1 MDTGLLFGFFLVIV
15 LLFCLI
21 TLARAARIVRQY
33 EKGLVMRLGKFHAM
47 TPSGLTFIVPFIDD
61 LIRVDMREQVI
72 SVPPQKLITKD
83 NVTVEVDAVVYYKVV
98 DPVKSQF
105 EVQDFGYACTTLAQT
120 NLRNLIGDRT
130 LDETLVARDMI
141 NTNLRH
147 VLDEATNN
155 WGVKATRVE
164 VQKIDPPRDITEAMS
179 RQMKAERDKR
189 AAVLEADGV
198 KQSQILQAEGF
209 KQSEILK
216 AEGDA
221 QARITRANAEAEAIK
236 LVSTA
241 AETFFKER
249 AEMMRRLEV
258 LNNTLAQNTKYIV
271 PSNAGLVNVLGLD
284 GMVQGAQAASAAPAS
299 TTSSG
304 RSLQNDGLMKPR
316 PRVKRVDKH
325 GNSVR
330 VGDRIR
336 VTGIHSKVRDTKEFK
351 TRTILKRCVGR
362 VFPFTGFKR
371 IGLSCT
377 WAT

>member
-1 MDTGLLFGFFLVIV
+1 MDATFFLPILLVAALIFGLV
-15 LLFCLI
+15 LL
-21 TLARAARIVRQY
+21 ARSARIVNQY
-33 EKGLVMRLGKFHAM
+33 EKGIVMRLGKFHGLV
-47 TPSGLTFIVPFIDD
+47 PSGLAIIMPLTDSV
-61 LIRVDMREQVI
+61 IRVDMREQVI

-147 VLDEATNN
+147 VLDEATNG
-155 WGVKATRVE
+155 WGVKVTRVE

-189 AAVLEADGV
+189 ASILEAEGF
-198 KQSQILQAEGF
+198 KQSQILQAEGV

-221 QARITRANAEAEAIK
+221 QARVTRANAEAEAIR

-241 AETFFKER
+241 AETFFKDR
-249 AEMMRRLEV
+249 AEVMRRLEV

-271 PSNAGLVNVLGLD
+271 PSNSGLVNVLGLD
-284 GMVQGAQAASAAPAS
+284 SAVGAAGAASAAMVPP
-299 TTSSG
+299 
-304 RSLQNDGLMKPR
+304 KP
-316 PRVKRVDKH
+316 PPPK
-325 GNSVR
+325 S
-330 VGDRIR
+330 
-336 VTGIHSKVRDTKEFK
+336 
-351 TRTILKRCVGR
+351 
-362 VFPFTGFKR
+362 
-371 IGLSCT
+371 
-377 WAT
+377 

>member
-1 MDTGLLFGFFLVIV
+1 MDATFFLPI
-15 LLFCLI
+15 LLVAALI
-21 TLARAARIVRQY
+21 FGLILLARSARIVNQY
-33 EKGLVMRLGKFHAM
+33 EKGIVMRLGKFHGLV
-47 TPSGLTFIVPFIDD
+47 PSGLAIIMPLTDSV
-61 LIRVDMREQVI
+61 IRVDMREQVI

-141 NTNLRH
+141 NTNLRL
-147 VLDEATNN
+147 VLDEATNG
-155 WGVKATRVE
+155 WGVKVTRVE

-189 AAVLEADGV
+189 ASILEAEGF
-198 KQSQILQAEGF
+198 KQSQILQAEGV

-221 QARITRANAEAEAIK
+221 QARVTRANAEAEAIR

-241 AETFFKER
+241 AETFFKDR
-249 AEMMRRLEV
+249 AEVMRRLEV

-271 PSNAGLVNVLGLD
+271 PSNSGLVNVLGLD
-284 GMVQGAQAASAAPAS
+284 SAVAAAAGAAAGAAMIA
-299 TTSSG
+299 
-304 RSLQNDGLMKPR
+304 PR
-316 PRVKRVDKH
+316 PPPPK
-325 GNSVR
+325 S
-330 VGDRIR
+330 
-336 VTGIHSKVRDTKEFK
+336 
-351 TRTILKRCVGR
+351 
-362 VFPFTGFKR
+362 
-371 IGLSCT
+371 
-377 WAT
+377 

>member
-1 MDTGLLFGFFLVIV
+1 MDTGLLFGFFLVII
-15 LLFCLI
+15 LLFCLV
-21 TLARAARIVRQY
+21 TLVRAARIVRQY
-33 EKGLVMRLGKFHAM
+33 EKGLVMRLGKFHAI
-47 TPSGLTFIVPFIDD
+47 TPSGLAFIVPFIDD

-155 WGVKATRVE
+155 WGVKVTRVE

-189 AAVLEADGV
+189 AAVLESEGV

-221 QARITRANAEAEAIK
+221 QARITRANAEAEAIR

-241 AETFFKER
+241 AETFFKDR

-284 GMVQGAQAASAAPAS
+284 SVLQALPAATSASPSAPA
-299 TTSSG
+299 SSG
-304 RSLQNDGLMKPR
+304 RSL
-316 PRVKRVDKH
+316 
-325 GNSVR
+325 
-330 VGDRIR
+330 
-336 VTGIHSKVRDTKEFK
+336 
-351 TRTILKRCVGR
+351 
-362 VFPFTGFKR
+362 
-371 IGLSCT
+371 
-377 WAT
+377 